1 MTNTPLTYE
10 STILQQTQPANP
22 DSRPTPIICFYARVR
37 PRVDGGSPGRSN
49 QPDMWGPGARALSAV
64 DTVGSR
70 VAALR
75 TRRTQRSR
83 LAWRGGGGSFRL
95 DDADARAS
103 VIVSL
108 IWVGTI

>member
-1 MTNTPLTYE
+1 
-10 STILQQTQPANP
+10 
-22 DSRPTPIICFYARVR
+22 
-37 PRVDGGSPGRSN
+37 
-49 QPDMWGPGARALSAV
+49 MWGPGARALSAV

-83 LAWRGGGGSFRL
+83 LAWRGIGGGGGSFRL
-95 DDADARAS
+95 DDADARAP
-103 VIVSL
+103 VIASL

>member
-1 MTNTPLTYE
+1 
-10 STILQQTQPANP
+10 
-22 DSRPTPIICFYARVR
+22 
-37 PRVDGGSPGRSN
+37 
-49 QPDMWGPGARALSAV
+49 MWGPGARALSAV

-70 VAALR
+70 VTALR

-83 LAWRGGGGSFRL
+83 LAWRGGRGGGGGSFRL